1 MRHKIYFFSI
11 LSLLAGGTLNAQF
24 SKGDRMVGAT
34 VASAVF
40 NSGTADINVAQIGS
54 NTSTVKNYNVSLTP
68 SLGWFISENTAVGFV
83 LNINPN
89 GQKTSYEQ
97 GGSTYQSDQS
107 NGFNIGGGGFARS
120 YFGKTGSFLPF
131 GQATVNAGASN
142 LKTEGFFYYTG
153 GTPYFRDTYTGKS
166 TGGFFFNGTLAAGL
180 TKMMGE
186 NAGLDIFLGYTYSSS
201 KNTFKRT
208 KLFYDTN
215 TATSPIETRENETTT
230 KFTNHGFQLGIGFQV
245 FLRGK
250 GK

>member
-1 MRHKIYFFSI
+1 MQNKIPLLLLI
-11 LSLLAGGTLNAQF
+11 SLLSGITLKAQF
-24 SKGDRMVGAT
+24 AKGDRMVGAS
-34 VASAVF
+34 VASAIF
-40 NSGTADINVAQIGS
+40 NSGTADITVAQIGS
-54 NTSTVKNYNVSLTP
+54 NSSTVKNFNVAITP
-68 SLGWFISENTAVGFV
+68 SLAWFISDNTAVGFL
-83 LNINPN
+83 LNLNPS
-89 GQKTSYEQ
+89 GQKTTYEQ
-97 GGSTYQSDQS
+97 NGSTYQSDKS

-153 GTPYFRDTYTGKS
+153 GTPYYKDTYTGKS
-166 TGGFFFNGTLAAGL
+166 SSGFFFNGTLAAGL

-186 NAGLDIFLGYTYSSS
+186 NAGLDLYLGYTYSSS

-215 TATSPIETRENETTT
+215 TATTPIETRNNETTT
-230 KFTNHGFQLGIGFQV
+230 QFTNHGFQLGIGFQV

-250 GK
+250 KK